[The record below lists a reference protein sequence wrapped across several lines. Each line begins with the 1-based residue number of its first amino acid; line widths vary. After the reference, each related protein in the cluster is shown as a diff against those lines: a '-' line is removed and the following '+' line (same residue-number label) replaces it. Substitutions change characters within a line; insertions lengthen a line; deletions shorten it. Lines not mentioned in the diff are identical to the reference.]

1 MRRILFP
8 ALALT
13 LLCSGAV
20 WAAKV
25 KVWHQHR
32 AAHFDKA
39 RLHRAVVSNEGT
51 LRLSKQLKPFAGL
64 EATHVWD
71 VVEDKKGNLYPATGD
86 GGKIYRVTAEGKVSV
101 VHTSDDPQVLCL
113 ALAPDGSVYA
123 GTGPTG
129 RVVRIGSDGQAKVIH
144 DGLGAYVWSLAVDTR
159 GENVYAGTGPKGR
172 IYRLT
177 PEG

>member
-1 MRRILFP
+1 NIMRRILLP

-13 LLCSGAV
+13 LLCFPAV

-25 KVWHQHR
+25 KVWHQQR
-32 AAHFDKA
+32 PAHFDKA

-71 VVEDKKGNLYPATGD
+71 IVEDKKGNLYAATGD
-86 GGKIYRVTAEGKVSV
+86 GGKIYRVSPDGKVSV

-113 ALAPDGSVYA
+113 ALAPDGAVSA
-123 GTGPTG
+123 GRAPT
-129 RVVRIGSDGQAKVIH
+129 
-144 DGLGAYVWSLAVDTR
+144 
-159 GENVYAGTGPKGR
+159 
-172 IYRLT
+172 
-177 PEG
+177 